1 MMLVGSAEV
10 GWGDAAAGWGAG
22 VGGLLWGMLV
32 KKSGWEA
39 RSAAIEGGVNLWGC
53 WCAEEEWVWRRR
65 EA

>member
-22 VGGLLWGMLV
+22 VGGLLLGMLV

-39 RSAAIEGGVNLWGC
+39 RSAAIERGVNLWG
-53 WCAEEEWVWRRR
+53 V
-65 EA
+65 